1 MKGTVF
7 DIKEFSI
14 HDGPGSRI
22 TLFLKGCPLRC
33 VWCHN
38 PEGLDKEPV
47 LMHKKSLCAGC
58 GLCYKPCSHEDCR
71 PYGRCLH
78 TCPNGAL
85 TVCGKVEDSQDIA
98 ARLRSYFDTFPTLNG
113 ITVSGG
119 EPLMQ
124 PDFVIDLFERLDGIH
139 KAIETSGFASL
150 GIYKSVIE
158 KVDYIMQDIKLA
170 DAKAHKLYTGVGN
183 EQILRNIEYLKSSGK
198 DFIFRVPLIP
208 EITDTEEN
216 LKAISDIVG
225 DFPVELLRYNALAGA
240 KYDSVGKE
248 FTLKAKEND
257 AKSYL
262 HYFKN
267 AYAK

>member
-1 MKGTVF
+1 MKGTIF
-7 DIKEFSI
+7 DVKEFSI

-38 PEGLDKEPV
+38 PEGLDREPI
-47 LMHKKSLCAGC
+47 LMHKKSLCAEC
-58 GLCYKPCSHEDCR
+58 GLCYKACSHEECR
-71 PYGRCLH
+71 PYSRCLH

-85 TVCGKVEDSQDIA
+85 TVCGKVEEAEDIA
-98 ARLRSYFDTFPTLNG
+98 ARLRSYFDTFPALHG

-124 PDFVIDLFERLDGIH
+124 PDFVIELCENLDGIH
-139 KAIETSGFASL
+139 KAIQTSGFASPDV
-150 GIYKSVIE
+150 YKSVIG
-158 KVDYIMQDIKLA
+158 KFDYVMQDIKLA
-170 DAKAHKLYTGVGN
+170 DAAAHKLYTGVGN
-183 EQILRNIEYLKSSGK
+183 EQILKNIEYLKGSGK

-208 EITDTEEN
+208 GITDTEEN
-216 LKAISDIVG
+216 LKAISEIVG

-240 KYDSVGKE
+240 KYESVGKS
-248 FTLKAKEND
+248 FTLTAEEND